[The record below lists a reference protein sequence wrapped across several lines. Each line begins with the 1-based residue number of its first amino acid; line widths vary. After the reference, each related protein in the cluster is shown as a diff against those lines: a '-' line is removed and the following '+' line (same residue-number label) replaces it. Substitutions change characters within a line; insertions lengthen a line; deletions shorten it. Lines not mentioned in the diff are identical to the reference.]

1 MRFYG
6 HKEARQRGGAPPP
19 TLLPLVM
26 SAPLLMEANKAFR
39 LSAAPPPEASLMSMG
54 GGGPGGGGGGQPPAG
69 AAGAAEAEATG
80 PWGTQAVSKL
90 VAMVTVVRGLR
101 EAHALVP
108 AQAGGVVLFDV
119 ALQVSP
125 DGDVSLHPV
134 HVDLVP
140 AESRATVTFS
150 PRRITTL
157 FPGFRE

>member
-6 HKEARQRGGAPPP
+6 NKEARQRGGAPPP

-39 LSAAPPPEASLMSMG
+39 LSAAPPPPEASLMSMG

-69 AAGAAEAEATG
+69 TAEAEATG
-80 PWGTQAVSKL
+80 PWSTQAVSKL

-140 AESRATVTFS
+140 AESRATVTRS